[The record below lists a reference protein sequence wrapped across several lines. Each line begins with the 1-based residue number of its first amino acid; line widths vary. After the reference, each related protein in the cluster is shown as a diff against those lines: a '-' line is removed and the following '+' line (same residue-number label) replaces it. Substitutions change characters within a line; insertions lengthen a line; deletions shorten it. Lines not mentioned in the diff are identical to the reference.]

1 MLSACVMMFVAK
13 ASAQEENSARYDFYA
28 AVETGYEFF
37 AKTYRHSG
45 QSVDFNGRYYFGD
58 RVYGAFLL
66 HGGFYSGGKRV
77 SYDVGGAQRETT
89 LRNELNEWMAGIGA
103 GLDLWRSSTGR
114 STVYLT
120 GTVGYGMN
128 TEEKEV
134 FVSGAESYFDRKHK
148 GFAAAVA
155 SGYDFK
161 PAGCLFFGA
170 AVNGYYIGDRVNFA
184 ANIRIGLSF

>member
-1 MLSACVMMFVAK
+1 MAFATMFVANV
-13 ASAQEENSARYDFYA
+13 SAQEDNSARYDFYA

-77 SYDVGGAQRETT
+77 SYESDGVMRETV
-89 LRNELNEWMAGIGA
+89 LRNERNEWMAGIGA
-103 GLDLWRSSTGR
+103 GLDLYRSTTGR

-120 GTVGYGMN
+120 GTVGYGLN

-134 FVSGAESYFDRKHK
+134 FAAGAESYFDRKHK

-184 ANIRIGLSF
+184 ASVRIGLVF

>member
-1 MLSACVMMFVAK
+1 MAFATMFVANV
-13 ASAQEENSARYDFYA
+13 SAQEDNSPRYGFYSA
-28 AVETGYEFF
+28 IETGYEFF
-37 AKTYRHSG
+37 SKTYRNSG
-45 QSVDFNGRYYFGD
+45 QSLDLNTRYYFGE

-77 SYDVGGAQRETT
+77 SYDAGGAQRETT
-89 LRNELNEWMAGIGA
+89 LRNELNEWMAGVGA
-103 GLDLWRSSTGR
+103 GLDLYRSTTGR

-134 FVSGAESYFDRKHK
+134 FVSGAESYFHRKHK

-155 SGYDFK
+155 AGYDFK
-161 PAGCLFFGA
+161 PGGCLFFGA
-170 AVNGYYIGDRVNFA
+170 AVNGYYIGDLVNFA
-184 ANIRIGLSF
+184 ANIRVGLSF